1 MLDRYKKPSTKP
13 LGDFS
18 LEYPEPITLHNGIK
32 LWVVGNG
39 EDDINRLAVYMGGGM
54 LQESVPMEAALTGIL
69 CMEGNANMDSRSIAE
84 ALDYYGS
91 WKSAQAYDSVTQISL
106 SSLNRNFAHTAR
118 ILLDCI
124 ASPTF
129 PAEECRLFQ
138 RRLASN
144 IDTARQRV
152 QYLADE
158 RMKQLY
164 YGESHPLARK
174 MTSAGVMGIGLAS
187 LHKHHDTYYNRNNC
201 RLVLAGKITDREI
214 QTLDDT
220 FGHWSS
226 TGATVS
232 EAPLQPEPSPAML
245 DIVDKPGAKQ
255 SAVSITLRA
264 IPRQHPDYFKLRL
277 TTTALGGYFGSRLNK
292 VIREEKG
299 YTYGIRGFL
308 AGRKA
313 DAYIGIN
320 TECATQYTWRIIDE
334 VKLEMLKLQNK
345 PIPKV
350 ELDVVKQHIISDL
363 AKTFDTP
370 FTMAEYVNGTLL
382 NGTYPEYF
390 NDQIDTLQ
398 TVTATELQE
407 LAKRY
412 LLPEKM
418 RIVIAGDTQ
427 AINHLKS

>member
-39 EDDINRLAVYMGGGM
+39 EDNINRLAVYMGGGM

-232 EAPLQPEPSPAML
+232 EVPLQPEPSPAML

-299 YTYGIRGFL
+299 YTYGIQACL
-308 AGRKA
+308 AGRA
-313 DAYIGIN
+313 DDAYISIS
-320 TECATQYTWRIIDE
+320 TQCNARYTWPLIAE
-334 VKLEMLKLQNK
+334 VKKAMQQLKAAPLPQT
-345 PIPKV
+345 
-350 ELDVVKQHIISDL
+350 ELDAVKQYMYSDL
-363 AKTFDTP
+363 VKTLDTP
-370 FTMAEYVNGTLL
+370 FNTAGYVGSCFLF
-382 NGTYPEYF
+382 GIYPQYF
-390 NDQIDTLQ
+390 NDQVKAIDAMTGDD
-398 TVTATELQE
+398 VMETAH
-407 LAKRY
+407 KY
-412 LLPEKM
+412 FDIDKM
-418 RIVIAGDTQ
+418 RIVIAGDNNS
-427 AINHLKS
+427 IKNN